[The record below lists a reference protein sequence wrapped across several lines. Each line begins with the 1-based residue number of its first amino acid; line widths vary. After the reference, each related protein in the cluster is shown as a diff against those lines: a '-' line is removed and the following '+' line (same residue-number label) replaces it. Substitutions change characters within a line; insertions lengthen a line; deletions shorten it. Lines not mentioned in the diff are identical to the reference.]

1 MGQASK
7 GATKRIF
14 LLPYSSCCRRCAAGG
29 AAIVA
34 SAPVGR
40 RQSCHTANVVSCCCL
55 SLANFGPW
63 LYLVLAHCS
72 SLGSPLLQRRKLRP
86 APSDSIGTLEEFKV
100 KILCLRHTQESY
112 KSAFNTVSCKIHQM
126 IWDGLF
132 HTVLTIL
139 IACFSSVAK
148 WQHRLEWGVL

>member
-14 LLPYSSCCRRCAAGG
+14 LLPYSSCCRRRATVGAAG
-29 AAIVA
+29 AA
-34 SAPVGR
+34 STTPVSR
-40 RQSCHTANVVSCCCL
+40 RQSRHTANVVSCCCL

-86 APSDSIGTLEEFKV
+86 APSDSIGTLLEFKAYV
-100 KILCLRHTQESY
+100 PTQKSNTTRLNAGLCPAQHCNWFWLVPLLILTFANCFLLGSPLLQRRKLRP
-112 KSAFNTVSCKIHQM
+112 APRV
-126 IWDGLF
+126 
-132 HTVLTIL
+132 
-139 IACFSSVAK
+139 
-148 WQHRLEWGVL
+148 